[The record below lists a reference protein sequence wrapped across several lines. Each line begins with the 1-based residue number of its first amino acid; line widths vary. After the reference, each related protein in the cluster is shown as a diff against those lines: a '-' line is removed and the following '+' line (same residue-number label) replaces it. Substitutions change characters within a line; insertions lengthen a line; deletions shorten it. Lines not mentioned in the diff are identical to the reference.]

1 MSLIHNPP
9 DYRSYQ
15 GFRAGAQYAKP
26 VARMLRNA
34 APPDIAVEEKK
45 ALRVIESL
53 AEQVQDVLTER
64 DRFSGARVRPYRT
77 AFINY
82 WSALHDV
89 LVGKARLGSEFGDQG
104 ERAQALL
111 DTYFP
116 EGVSFTLL
124 DAYAA
129 WFEAQR
135 RLDRI
140 SDENQLQELEQIATA
155 PMVQAIKKGTT
166 ELGEAIGVGKTARH
180 EVPSATAVQETMAK
194 FSRAVGAYAR
204 LLAAK
209 VDEENP
215 ASIERFRR
223 AVAPIDEYRSM
234 RGRGGSDEPEPVEP
248 DPTEPQPTEPAIEP
262 APQPAAE

>member
-1 MSLIHNPP
+1 MSITTVPE
-9 DYRSYQ
+9 YRNYQ
-15 GFRAGAQYAKP
+15 AFRASAQYAKP

-34 APPDIAVEEKK
+34 APPDITVEEKK
-45 ALRVIESL
+45 ALRTVEDL
-53 AEQVQDVLTER
+53 AEQVQDVLAER
-64 DRFSGARVRPYRT
+64 DRFSGARVRPYRD
-77 AFINY
+77 AFIKY
-82 WSALHDV
+82 WGALHDL
-89 LVGKARLGSEFGDQG
+89 LVARARLGADFGDEG
-104 ERAQALL
+104 VRSQALL
-111 DTYFP
+111 DSYFA
-116 EGVSFTLL
+116 EGVAFLQL

-135 RLDRI
+135 RLDRM
-140 SDENQLQELEQIATA
+140 SEEEQLGELEAVA
-155 PMVQAIKKGTT
+155 GPAMVQAIKKGTSA
-166 ELGEAIGVGKTARH
+166 LADAIGVGKVARN

-234 RGRGGSDEPEPVEP
+234 RGRGGSDEAEPGEPEPA
-248 DPTEPQPTEPAIEP
+248 EPQPSEPSIEP
-262 APQPAAE
+262 APAAE